1 MSPSRW
7 GHWWWLLLILPALPL
22 GLLVGGLPV
31 PAPKAPKVVPPQGA
45 TSGVDRSA
53 TTPVLAS
60 RTAPAVELHVSGPPP
75 AGAPTPPP
83 EPERSEISQWTTMDD
98 ALAESAR
105 NGKPVL
111 IDFNAEWCG
120 PCRNMKHYVFED
132 GSLGREVQTAVIP
145 VSIVDR
151 VRETGSNPSDIESL
165 QQRYNISAFPTLVVF
180 SPATGRMRTIKGFA
194 SPEATVSWIIEAAK
208 AVR

>member
-1 MSPSRW
+1 MSTSRW

-22 GLLVGGLPV
+22 GMVVGGLPI
-31 PAPKAPKVVPPQGA
+31 PAPKAPSVVVHQPSGIDHHA
-45 TSGVDRSA
+45 TPREP
-53 TTPVLAS
+53 TS
-60 RTAPAVELHVSGPPP
+60 RMAPAVELHVTGPPP
-75 AGAPTPPP
+75 AGSPAQAS
-83 EPERSEISQWTTMDD
+83 EPDRAEISQWTSLDG

-120 PCRNMKHYVFED
+120 PCQRMKRAVFED

-151 VRETGSNPSDIESL
+151 VRETGSNPPGIESL
-165 QQRYNISAFPTLVVF
+165 QQRYNITAFPTLVVF
-180 SPATGRMRTIKGFA
+180 SPASGRMRTIKGFA
-194 SPEATVSWIIEAAK
+194 SPEATVQWIIEAAK